1 MLLIGEA
8 LIFLLSQLQ
17 HLHCC
22 RRPDPLLIQQ
32 QVKSL
37 EASYSFLMILID
49 VLIELKAL
57 LHFVQGSTLYV
68 HNSSKIVRSHIY
80 TEDVPIGSAR
90 LLIHWD

>member
-17 HLHCC
+17 HLYCC
-22 RRPDPLLIQQ
+22 RRPE
-32 QVKSL
+32 VKSL